1 MGEDEHT
8 MAPAA
13 YFKHMLRRGHF
24 MIQRCSVT
32 GNGVFYPRVISPY
45 SGKSTLEWIEAS
57 GTGTVYST
65 TVVHRKPERGGN
77 YNLALIDLDE
87 GGRMMSRVEDIDPA
101 EVRIGMRV
109 RADIVEQGGEPVVVF
124 RQAVALSDNDTRSN
138 M

>member
-1 MGEDEHT
+1 
-8 MAPAA
+8 
-13 YFKHMLRRGHF
+13 MLRRGHF